1 MAFDVSGLVAYVE
14 EQRQQLQTATVA
26 GAKMLQL
33 VEVLDGV
40 KGTEKLPQVA
50 NTIFF
55 QSDSCGFNASG
66 DSTFS
71 QRSLTVGDVK
81 VDLEWCPKD
90 LEKKYFGAQMRAG
103 AMYDSVEPD
112 AVFQVILDDVMKKIA
127 RDVDI
132 AVWQGNTS
140 SGTGNNQYWNG
151 FIAAMSGS
159 GIDANSTSIYDAS
172 ALTAFNAASGQEI
185 AYRLYTALA
194 ENNLTDHDDTIA
206 FVGTDVYAAMQVSLI
221 QGGSTYG
228 TLINSGAGDPNVES
242 MQGLTFPG
250 TGMKFIPV
258 VGLTGTDKVYAGRAS
273 NFFIG
278 VDGLSD
284 SESFDVWY
292 SKDDKKVKFSTE
304 FKVGCQIAF
313 PNEVAKIEL

>member
-1 MAFDVSGLVAYVE
+1 MAFNVSGLVAYVE
-14 EQRQQLQTATVA
+14 EQRAELQTATVA
-26 GAKMLQL
+26 GAKMMQL

-55 QSDSCGFNASG
+55 QSDACGFNASG

-103 AMYDSVEPD
+103 AKYDSVEPD
-112 AVFQVILDDVMKKIA
+112 AVFQVILDDVMDKIA

-132 AVWQGNTS
+132 AVWQGDTS
-140 SGTGNNQYWNG
+140 TGTGNNQYWDG
-151 FIAAMSGS
+151 FIDAMDSN
-159 GIDANSTSIYDAS
+159 GIDANSTSIYDGS
-172 ALTAFNAASGQEI
+172 ALTAINATTGQEM

-206 FVGTDVYAAMQVSLI
+206 FVGADAYAALQVSLI

-228 TLINSGAGDPNVES
+228 TEINSGSGDPNVES

-258 VGLTGTDKVYAGRAS
+258 VGLTGTDKVYAGRSS

-278 VDGLSD
+278 VDGLND
-284 SESFDVWY
+284 AESFDVWY

-313 PNEVAKIEL
+313 PDEVAKIEI